1 MPHAIDPD
9 PIMAACIF
17 VSRLSNYFPRC
28 SVAVF
33 RMYFPPFVF
42 LQSTSVCLHGPAGE
56 NKIGIWSQ
64 NTPGRLLRIL
74 LKQDTALLS
83 RVRVLVR

>member
-64 NTPGRLLRIL
+64 NKPEQLIYYEMNRLEI
-74 LKQDTALLS
+74 QLS
-83 RVRVLVR
+83 DKYF